1 MQKPE
6 KTSKKHAV
14 AKKSALREWTESI
27 IIAFVL
33 AMFVRTFF
41 IQAYKIPTQSMVPT
55 LIPHDKIFVSKIVYG
70 ARMPFL
76 GMRLPGLRK
85 PRRGDVVVFIEPTE
99 RKKVY
104 VKRLIG
110 FPGEKVEIRYG
121 SVYINGAVVEDPRIS
136 KNFYYNEV
144 PYGEGAITIP
154 SGYFFVMGDNSANSY
169 DGRKFGPV
177 PLRDLLGEA
186 LLIWWPLN
194 RIGWIR

>member
-6 KTSKKHAV
+6 KKPKKHAV

-27 IIAFVL
+27 IVAFVL
-33 AMFVRTFF
+33 AMLVRTFF
-41 IQAYKIPTQSMVPT
+41 IQAYKIPTQSMVPA

-76 GMRLPGLRK
+76 GIRLPGLRK
-85 PRRGDVVVFIEPTE
+85 PKRGDVVVFIEPTE

-104 VKRLIG
+104 VKRLVG
-110 FPGEKVEIRYG
+110 FPGERIEIQYG
-121 SVYINGAVVEDPRIS
+121 SVYVNGAVVDDPRIS
-136 KNFYYNEV
+136 KNFYYNEG
-144 PYGEGAITIP
+144 PYGEGTVTVPA
-154 SGYFFVMGDNSANSY
+154 GYFFVLGDNSANSY
-169 DGRKFGPV
+169 DGRKFGFV